1 MNSEY
6 EFYHEEDR
14 KDLADINIVPLVD
27 VMLVLLI
34 VFMISAPLSLSG
46 IRVNLPVSR
55 YVPMVSPDSKVV
67 ISINAKGDYYIDSVK
82 IPNQHLISKLKAI
95 FDHKEKKQLY
105 VKADKDVSYYH
116 VINAMND
123 AKLAGVSKISMI
135 TKRQN

>member
-1 MNSEY
+1 MNPDY

-14 KDLADINIVPLVD
+14 KDLAEINIVPLVD

-46 IRVNLPVSR
+46 IKVNLPVSR
-55 YVPMVSPDSKVV
+55 QIPRVNPETKVV
-67 ISINAKGDYYIDSVK
+67 ISINQKGDYYIDSVK
-82 IPNQHLISKLKAI
+82 VPNQQLISKLKAI
-95 FDHKEKKQLY
+95 FDHKDKKQLY
-105 VKADKDVSYYH
+105 VRADKNVSYYH

-135 TKRQN
+135 TKRQK